1 MSTDDELESHDTCR
15 RCHRGLTNP
24 ISRALGIGP
33 VCRAKIGFK
42 PDEELLEKLKKKFG
56 VEKKSRVR
64 IKVSKKKDKKKIKS
78 LLVYLSVSE
87 L

>member
-1 MSTDDELESHDTCR
+1 M
-15 RCHRGLTNP
+15 
-24 ISRALGIGP
+24 
-33 VCRAKIGFK
+33 GFE